1 MRAKREYMIGKVF
14 DRVESLKSVA
24 TKTEKQIIERLKGI
38 KKEEIIYMSIGELAL
53 RLDVAEATLLRFCRK
68 LEYRGFQDFKL
79 SLSQELGE
87 TKEEGKESRANRV
100 ASNMVDA
107 IMETYKQLNETD
119 CEAVAKLILNAKKV
133 CVFGVG
139 SSAIAP
145 TMMKNRLVRAGIHVE
160 NTSDPHMQTI
170 IASNLEK
177 DDVIILVSVS
187 GATKDILTLAET
199 AKQNG
204 TPIVVIT
211 NYDKSP
217 LAKYG
222 QYSFFT
228 CRKER
233 AHEGGSLASV
243 VAQSYIMDMLCST
256 VFWMLGE
263 ESDKRSLK
271 VAMAVSDKAI

>member
-1 MRAKREYMIGKVF
+1 MIGKVF
-14 DRVESLKSVA
+14 DRIESLKAVA
-24 TKTEKQIIERLKGI
+24 TKTEKQIIERLKDI
-38 KKEEIIYMSIGELAL
+38 KKEEIIYMSIGELAMQ
-53 RLDVAEATLLRFCRK
+53 LDVAEATLLRFCRK
-68 LEYRGFQDFKL
+68 LDYRGFQDFKL
-79 SLSQELGE
+79 SLSQELGSVKD
-87 TKEEGKESRANRV
+87 TDEGSRAKRV

-107 IMETYKQLNETD
+107 IMETYKQLDEKQ
-119 CEAVAKLILNAKKV
+119 CEEVARLILNAEKV

-145 TMMKNRLVRAGIHVE
+145 MMMKNRLVRAGIQVE

-170 IASNLEK
+170 IASHLSK
-177 DDVIILVSVS
+177 TDVLVLVSVS

-199 AKQNG
+199 AQKNG

-211 NYDKSP
+211 NYDRSP
-217 LAKYG
+217 LAKYAK
-222 QYSFFT
+222 YAFFT

-233 AHEGGSLASV
+233 AHEGGALATV

-256 VFWMLGE
+256 VFSMLGE
-263 ESDKRSLK
+263 ESDKRSMK

>member
-1 MRAKREYMIGKVF
+1 MIGKVF
-14 DRVESLKSVA
+14 DRIESLKMVA
-24 TKTEKQIIERLKGI
+24 TKTEKKIIERLKNV
-38 KKEEIIYMSIGELAL
+38 KKEDIIYMSIGELAL
-53 RLDVAEATLLRFCRK
+53 QLGVAEATLLRFCRK

-79 SLSQELGE
+79 SLSQELGSIK
-87 TKEEGKESRANRV
+87 KEEKESKANRV
-100 ASNMVDA
+100 AGIMVDA
-107 IMETYKQLNETD
+107 IMETSKQMNEKT
-119 CEAVAKLILNAKKV
+119 CKAVAELIVRAGKV

-145 TMMKNRLVRAGIHVE
+145 AMLKNRLVRAGIHVE
-160 NTSDPHMQTI
+160 NTSDAHMQTI
-170 IASNLEK
+170 IASNLGK

-222 QYSFFT
+222 EYIFLT
-228 CRKER
+228 CRKES
-233 AHEGGSLASV
+233 AHEGGGLASV

-256 VFWMLGE
+256 VFGLLGE
-263 ESDKRSLK
+263 ESETRVLK